1 MYRINQQTNSIQKI
15 EETTF
20 KEIGASE
27 RNHLQEWIAKN
38 PEVLCGEDESL
49 LIIQKEFD
57 GFNDT
62 RERLDLLALDNH
74 GNLVIIENKLDD
86 SGRDVTWQGLK
97 YVSYCASLTTEQIL
111 SIYDQFLGANES
123 AEENVREFLGIDDGA
138 ELLLNDGDQRLVLIA
153 HKFRKEVTSTVM
165 WLLDK
170 DIQIQCFKAVP
181 FKYGN
186 EALLQLEQI
195 IPLPE
200 TQEYVI
206 SLQQKEKQEK
216 AVSKRYSK
224 GMHLM
229 KDFWQTVKDELLERD
244 FQLYESIS
252 AGEYFSLSKTEGWG
266 KFAMCFGQKGFRVE
280 LYFNRDADKIWFDSM
295 YQFKEELENT
305 YPKTLVWQRLDDKK
319 SSRLKHEMNYKVF
332 KQQFQ
337 EMQGRPLGKWSEHE
351 DWDVQ
356 REWFCDNI
364 IEFYNHVSPF
374 WKKAQ
379 NQIK

>member
-62 RERLDLLALDNH
+62 RERLDLLALDNN

-111 SIYDQFLGANES
+111 SIYDQFLGAGES
-123 AEENVREFLGIDDGA
+123 AEENVREFLELDEEA
-138 ELLLNDGDQRLVLIA
+138 ELLLNDGDQRLILIA

-200 TQEYVI
+200 TQEYII
-206 SLQQKEKQEK
+206 SLQNKEKEEK
-216 AVSKRYSK
+216 AVSKRYTK

-229 KDFWQTVKDELLERD
+229 REFWQSVKDELNSRG
-244 FQLYESIS
+244 FNLYDSVS
-252 AGEYFSLSKTEGWG
+252 AGEYFSLSKQVGWG
-266 KFAMCFGQKGFRVE
+266 KFAMCFGQKGYRVE
-280 LYFNRDADKIWFDSM
+280 LYFNRDADKKWFDSM
-295 YQFKEELENT
+295 WQFKDELESV
-305 YPKTLVWQRLDDKK
+305 YPKELTWQRLDEKK
-319 SSRLKHEMNYKVF
+319 SSRIKHEMKSKVF
-332 KQQFQ
+332 QKAFYAKHN
-337 EMQGRPLGKWSEHE
+337 RPMGKWDNRE

-364 IEFYNHVSPF
+364 IEFYNHVSPI
-374 WKKAQ
+374 WEKAQ
-379 NQIK
+379 NQVK